1 RLLSSAALVGFAALL
16 PAAAAESGSAAGTEA
31 SATTLETIVVHARKQ
46 AENENDV
53 TISLQAISGARLVER
68 NIGRL
73 EDLTPYVPNFTQA
86 EGASGSYRFI
96 RGAGSGN
103 NAGFEQAVGMFVDN
117 VYQGRGPQGRMTFF
131 DLE

>member
-1 RLLSSAALVGFAALL
+1 MNKNPAFIPASRGRLLSSAAIIVLAVLL
-16 PAAAAESGSAAGTEA
+16 PATAGLAAETDAANV
-31 SATTLETIVVHARKQ
+31 ETVMVNARKQ

-53 TISLQAISGARLVER
+53 TISLYAVSGRNLADR
-68 NIGRL
+68 NINKL
-73 EDLTPYVPNFTQA
+73 EELTPYVPNFTQA

-117 VYQGRGPQGRMTFF
+117 VY
-131 DLE
+131 